1 MLLAPRPNLP
11 LPLPPVFRRFVASVI
26 DEAFG
31 LILLHKILRH
41 GDRTPL
47 TGRTAEAFPDL
58 LCGDFR
64 RFFTPEPE
72 PADLT
77 AHRRFVRKTAHA
89 TVEDF
94 AFESSVRTGIPKNN
108 VVRGRH
114 WKAKATGTPVA
125 DAPGS
130 RRTLVLIDGI
140 VQVGYANEWVFASRL
155 NPAGI
160 DVVNIDLP
168 FNHFRTP
175 AGCRPGQLIV
185 GGDLDHALAVLRQ
198 AVLDVWALVRG
209 LQREGRRVALA
220 GISLGGWTVLSTA
233 LVAEG
238 IESVTAITPPLD
250 MLRVLTRGGV
260 IVRAARRG
268 LNLGSLTMAEMRQA
282 ARAVS
287 PSCWPAPLP
296 GDRISLQ
303 AADYDRFVPTVGI
316 VRLAELWGARLVRY
330 PVGHMQLAN
339 FPLWLG
345 KVADSVLE
353 TAWPDRD

>member
-1 MLLAPRPNLP
+1 
-11 LPLPPVFRRFVASVI
+11 VFRRFLASVI
-26 DEAFG
+26 DETFG
-31 LILLHKILRH
+31 LILLHKILRY

-47 TGRTAEAFPDL
+47 AGQTAETFPDL
-58 LCGDFR
+58 LCGDVR
-64 RFFTPEPE
+64 RFFAPEPE
-72 PADLT
+72 PADLA
-77 AHRRFVRKTAHA
+77 AHRRFVRRTAHA

-94 AFESSVRTGIPKNN
+94 AFVSSVRTGFPKND
-108 VVRGRH
+108 VVRGRL
-114 WKAKATGTPVA
+114 WRAGGNAS
-125 DAPGS
+125 DASGP

-140 VQVGYANEWVFASRL
+140 VQIGYGNEWVFASRL

-185 GGDLDHALAVLRQ
+185 GGDLDHALGVLRQ

-238 IESVTAITPPLD
+238 VESVTAVTPPVD
-250 MLRVLTRGGV
+250 MLRALTRGGA

-268 LNLGSLTMAEMRQA
+268 LNLGSMSYAEMRQA
-282 ARAVS
+282 AKAIS

-296 GDRISLQ
+296 GGRVFLR
-303 AADYDRFVPTVGI
+303 AADYDRFVPTAGI

-330 PVGHMQLAN
+330 PVGHMQLAS
-339 FPLWLG
+339 FPRWLG
-345 KVADSVLE
+345 KVADSALE
-353 TAWPDRD
+353 TAWPA